1 MKKTGSKKRRTVTWG
16 VVAVLVLLGLLL
28 MGPVLAPQ
36 DPELIDLANRLQ
48 GPSAAHWLGTDNLGR
63 DIWSRVLAGAQV
75 TVGLSLLALGLSI
88 LVGVPLGLLSGWLGG
103 RLDWAVMRVVDAFIA
118 LPDYIVAIV
127 LSGLLGPGFVNMLI
141 AILAVKWVGYT
152 RLVRGLVMQ
161 EKTRDYLM
169 VSTLAGSPT
178 GRTLRRHMVPHVV
191 GPTLAL
197 ATMDIGKVILLVASL
212 SFIGMGVQPPSPEWG
227 AMLNDGRAY
236 FAQAPELMIVP
247 GVAIFVVVAAASWLG
262 DQLIKRYTVDTADE
276 RIAHVTA

>member
-1 MKKTGSKKRRTVTWG
+1 MTKLRKINWG
-16 VVAVLVLLGLLL
+16 VAAVLLLLGVL
-28 MGPVLAPQ
+28 MIGPLLAPQ
-36 DPELIDLANRLQ
+36 DPELVDLAVRLQ
-48 GPSAAHWLGTDNLGR
+48 GPSSAHLLGTDNLGR
-63 DIWSRVLAGAQV
+63 DILSRVLTGAQV
-75 TVGLSLLALGLSI
+75 TVGLSLLALSLAI
-88 LVGVPLGLLSGWLGG
+88 LIGVPLGLVSGWIGG
-103 RLDWAVMRVVDAFIA
+103 RFDWVIMRIVDTFIA

-152 RLVRGLVMQ
+152 RLVRSLVLQ

-169 VSTLAGSPT
+169 ISKLAGGSNS
-178 GRTLRRHMVPHVV
+178 RILRQHMVPHIV

-236 FAQAPELMIVP
+236 FAQAPELMVIP
-247 GVAIFVVVAAASWLG
+247 GLAIFIVVASASWLG
-262 DQLIKRYTVDTADE
+262 DQLMKRFTISPEDE
-276 RIAHVTA
+276 RMTSVLA

>member
-1 MKKTGSKKRRTVTWG
+1 M
-16 VVAVLVLLGLLL
+16 LGPLF
-28 MGPVLAPQ
+28 APHN
-36 DPELIDLANRLQ
+36 PELIDLTNRLQ

-63 DIWSRVLAGAQV
+63 DIASRVLAGARV
-75 TVGLSLLALGLSI
+75 TVGLSLLALALSI
-88 LVGVPLGLLSGWLGG
+88 LIGVPLGLLSGWVGG
-103 RLDWAVMRVVDAFIA
+103 RFDWAVMRVVDAFMA

-141 AILAVKWVGYT
+141 AIVVVKWVGYARLT
-152 RLVRGLVMQ
+152 RSLVIQ

-169 VSTLAGSPT
+169 ISTLAGGST
-178 GRTLRRHMVPHVV
+178 RRILRQHMVPHIV

-247 GVAIFVVVAAASWLG
+247 GLAIFVVVALVSWLG
-262 DQLIKRYTVDTADE
+262 DQLMRRYTISADDE
-276 RIAHVTA
+276 RLTHVAA

>member
-1 MKKTGSKKRRTVTWG
+1 MTQRRIPWG
-16 VVAVLVLLGLLL
+16 IVVVLVFLGVL
-28 MGPVLAPQ
+28 MLGPVLAPQ
-36 DPELIDLANRLQ
+36 NPELIELSNRLK

-63 DIWSRVLAGAQV
+63 DILSRVLAGAQV

-88 LVGVPLGLLSGWLGG
+88 LIGVPLGLLSGWVGG
-103 RLDWAVMRVVDAFIA
+103 RFDWAVMRVVDAFIA

-141 AILAVKWVGYT
+141 AIVVVKWVGYT
-152 RLVRGLVMQ
+152 RLTRSLVIQ

-169 VSTLAGSPT
+169 ISKLAGGSA
-178 GRTLRRHMVPHVV
+178 GRILRQHMVPHIV

-227 AMLNDGRAY
+227 AMLNDGRSY
-236 FAQAPELMIVP
+236 FAQTPELMIVP
-247 GVAIFVVVAAASWLG
+247 GLAIFIVVASVSWLG
-262 DQLIKRYTVDTADE
+262 DQLMKRYTISAEDE
-276 RIAHVTA
+276 RMANVAA